1 MKKLLLLLLL
11 LPFIGVGQI
20 NNFPWI
26 HDFENVIP
34 LEQDTNDYGDWWLA
48 QGPTSSFN
56 TGPMGDHTTGS
67 GIYSYVESST
77 PNYPNHDFIQ
87 YTPEFDVSA
96 TPGKVLSFW
105 YHMHGAAMG
114 DLEVFIVEDTSWTS
128 IAFISGSQGNLWK
141 LAYIPLDSFYIAND
155 FKIAFEGVTGYSFTS
170 DIAIDD
176 IMISD
181 PYPVIF
187 GCTDSIAPN
196 YDPNATINDGSC
208 IYIYGCIDPGA
219 DNYNPFANV
228 DDGMCIITDCDTIFE
243 TLITIILTLDDYPGE
258 TSWILTDISTG
269 QPIDAVTQGSYTY
282 ADANKTFTYGICVP
296 LTGFEFILNDSYGD
310 GLAGS
315 GTGGQNDGDC
325 RIMDCDGDTI
335 WQLPN
340 PNFGNVAYSGAQWP
354 VACVPA
360 IVLGCT
366 DPSYIEYVDSA
377 NVDDGSCLTLHTYG
391 CTDPS
396 AFNYDSTATMNS
408 IEPYCNYWLTLED
421 DAGDGWGASYI
432 GVVQGDH
439 LQRTFRLGPG
449 IFSQSFWLDSLTTDE
464 EIQVYYFEIAT
475 GQQSP
480 AQVSFQ
486 TLHNSFTLVNDYG
499 DTLMAEGTNPFYN
512 NGQGA
517 LQNFEA
523 PEYMI
528 YDATPYCGDNCIET
542 VYGCTDSTALNYAD
556 SANVDDGTC
565 IPIVLGCM
573 NPLAFNYDSLATVDD
588 SSCVTTIVGCMDSTA
603 FNYNPIANV
612 NDSASCV
619 PVTLGCMDNT
629 MFNYNSAA
637 NVSDSSCIPFIY
649 GCTSPIAFNYD
660 SLANTDDGSCVPIVL
675 GCTDLTMWNYNL
687 LANTDDGSCI
697 PFIYG
702 CTDPLMWNYD
712 AFANTDNGSCLP
724 FIYGCTDSTQF
735 NYDPLANTDNN
746 SCIPFIYGCTNPIAL
761 NFDATANTNDFSC
774 ILPIYGCMDS
784 TAYNYNPLANVDNGT
799 CVPVVLGCTNPVALN
814 YDPNANVDDFSC
826 ILPIYGC
833 TDSTAFN
840 YDPLANV
847 DNGGCIPVILGCTNP
862 LALNYDP
869 NANTDDFSCVLPI
882 YGCTDSTMFNYN
894 PLANVDNNSCIP
906 FIYGCTDPTA
916 FNYNPSANTEDF
928 SCIPV
933 VYGCMDSLALNY
945 DSLANTDNGSCVT
958 IVVGCMD
965 AAAYNY
971 DATANVSDSLSC
983 LYDAGCVTGAG
994 NPYWLNNPCYAWVIE
1009 IDTYCCNTEW
1019 DNICQATY
1027 DYCEGTWIG
1036 PLPARVENNIVVYPN
1051 PVNQL
1056 ININTIVDVEVY
1068 NNIGEILISKKQINV
1083 LDVSKMS
1090 PGAYIL
1096 RIKHNDKYTYKQ
1108 IIKK

>member
-1 MKKLLLLLLL
+1 MRKLLLILLL
-11 LPFIGVGQI
+11 LPFIGFSQI
-20 NNFPWI
+20 NNFPWV
-26 HDFENVIP
+26 HDFENFVE
-34 LEQDTNDYGDWWLA
+34 LEQDTMNDFGDWWLN
-48 QGPTSSFN
+48 QGPTSSN
-56 TGPMGDHTTGS
+56 GTGPVGDHTTGS
-67 GIYSYVESST
+67 GVYSYIESST
-77 PNYPNHDFIQ
+77 PNYPNHNFIQ

-105 YHMHGAAMG
+105 YHMFGGQMG
-114 DLEVFIVEDTSWTS
+114 DLEVFIVEDTTWTP
-128 IAFISGSQGNLWK
+128 ITFISGPQANLWK

-155 FKIAFEGVTGYSFTS
+155 FKIAFEGITGNSFTS

-187 GCTDSIAPN
+187 GCTDSISPN
-196 YDPNATINDGSC
+196 YNPNATINNGSC
-208 IYIYGCIDPGA
+208 VYVYGCNDPGA

-228 DDGMCIITDCDTIFE
+228 DDGTCIITDCDTVFE
-243 TLITIILTLDDYPGE
+243 TLITIVLRLDDYPGE

-315 GTGGQNDGDC
+315 GTGGTTDGDC
-325 RIMDCDGDTI
+325 RIMDCDGDTL
-335 WQLPN
+335 WQLPT
-340 PNFGNVAYSGAQWP
+340 PNFGNVTYSGAQWP
-354 VACVPA
+354 LPCVPT
-360 IVLGCT
+360 VVFGCT
-366 DPSYIEYVDSA
+366 NPNYIEYVDSA

-396 AFNYDSTATMNS
+396 AFNYNSTATMNS

-486 TLHNSFTLVNDYG
+486 TLHNSFTLINDYG

-523 PEYMI
+523 PEYLI

-542 VYGCTDSTALNYAD
+542 IYGCTDSTALNYAD

-565 IPIVLGCM
+565 IPIILGCM
-573 NPLAFNYDSLATVDD
+573 NSLAFNYDSLATVDD
-588 SSCVTTIVGCMDSTA
+588 SSCVTTIVGCMDSLA
-603 FNYNPIANV
+603 FNYNALANV
-612 NDSASCV
+612 NDSSSCV
-619 PVTLGCMDNT
+619 PVVLGCMDNT
-629 MFNYNSAA
+629 MFNYNNAA
-637 NVSDSSCIPFIY
+637 NVSDGSCIPIVY

-660 SLANTDDGSCVPIVL
+660 SLANTDDNSCIPVVL
-675 GCTDLTMWNYNL
+675 GCTDLTMWNYDAF
-687 LANTDDGSCI
+687 ANTDDGSCI

-702 CTDPLMWNYD
+702 CTDPTMWNYNQL
-712 AFANTDNGSCLP
+712 ANTDNGSCTP

-746 SCIPFIYGCTNPIAL
+746 SCVPFIYGCTNPVAL
-761 NFDATANTNDFSC
+761 NFDPNANTEDFSC
-774 ILPIYGCMDS
+774 
-784 TAYNYNPLANVDNGT
+784 V
-799 CVPVVLGCTNPVALN
+799 
-814 YDPNANVDDFSC
+814 
-826 ILPIYGC
+826 LPIYGC

-847 DNGGCIPVILGCTNP
+847 DNGGCVPVILGCTNP

-869 NANTDDFSCVLPI
+869 NANTDDFSCITAI
-882 YGCTDSTMFNYN
+882 YGCTDSAMFNYN

-906 FIYGCTDPTA
+906 YIYGCTDPSA
-916 FNYNPSANTEDF
+916 LNYSAQANTEDF
-928 SCIPV
+928 SCIAY

-945 DSLANTDNGSCVT
+945 DSLANTDNGSCIS

-965 AAAYNY
+965 QTAYNFN
-971 DATANVSDSLSC
+971 ANANVDNTLSC
-983 LYDAGCVTGAG
+983 RYSAGCITGDSI
-994 NPYWLNNPCYAWVIE
+994 PYWLNDPCYAWVID
-1009 IDTYCCNTEW
+1009 IDEYCCENEW
-1019 DNICQATY
+1019 DTVCQATY
-1027 DYCEGTWIG
+1027 NYCDGTWSG
-1036 PLPARVENNIVVYPN
+1036 PLPSRIQNNIAVYPN
-1051 PVNQL
+1051 PTNQL
-1056 ININTIVDVEVY
+1056 ININEKVDAEII
-1068 NNIGEILISKKQINV
+1068 NSIGEVLISEKQISV
-1083 LDVSKMS
+1083 LDVSRIS

-1096 RIKHNDKYTYKQ
+1096 RIKHNNKYIYKQ